1 MGILTYRL
9 ALAYEKLE
17 ENEKSEE
24 FFQNALQVLELT
36 HGKQH
41 KIYKHVLRKLR
52 LKLNA
57 KLIFENLSGISYPIF
72 HFITVLLKFEPMEV

>member
-52 LKLNA
+52 YFNIQKIYVNV
-57 KLIFENLSGISYPIF
+57 LSNKYYNMVCTFSF
-72 HFITVLLKFEPMEV
+72 H

>member
-52 LKLNA
+52 YLN
-57 KLIFENLSGISYPIF
+57 
-72 HFITVLLKFEPMEV
+72 

>member
-52 LKLNA
+52 YFKQSKN
-57 KLIFENLSGISYPIF
+57 SYEDWCFQINTIICTFSF
-72 HFITVLLKFEPMEV
+72 H

>member
-52 LKLNA
+52 YFNIQKIYVNV
-57 KLIFENLSGISYPIF
+57 LSNKYYNSLYFCVGKPLCF
-72 HFITVLLKFEPMEV
+72 

>member
-52 LKLNA
+52 YFNIQKIYVNV
-57 KLIFENLSGISYPIF
+57 LSN
-72 HFITVLLKFEPMEV
+72 K